1 MYAITGITGKVG
13 SSVARALL
21 KARLPVRAVVRDEAK
36 GIPWAD
42 RGCDV
47 AVADLDDPAALAD
60 AFSGAAG
67 VFVMMPP
74 LFDPT
79 PGFSEAKAMSATLRE
94 AVAKAAPARVVTLSS
109 IGADADRPNLL
120 NQLGLLE
127 RSLSELPMPIA
138 FLRPAWFME
147 NAAGDIQSASSGG
160 VIRSYLQPLDRPIPM
175 IAAEDVGRT
184 AAVLLQEI
192 WKGTRVVELE
202 AAERVTPNAIAAAFA
217 KALSRPV
224 RAEAVPRPRWEEI
237 FRGAGMTNPLP
248 RIQMIDGFNQ
258 GWIDFPDHGA
268 SARKG
273 EISLEQAIAA
283 LIETVGK
290 TV

>member
-13 SSVARALL
+13 SSVPRALL

>member
-21 KARLPVRAVVRDEAK
+21 KAQLPVRAVVRDEAK
-36 GIPWAD
+36 GRPWAA

-60 AFSGAAG
+60 ALSGVEGA
-67 VFVMMPP
+67 FVMMPP
-74 LFDPT
+74 IFDPT
-79 PGFSEAKAMSATLRE
+79 PGFSDAKAMIATLRE
-94 AVAKAAPARVVTLSS
+94 ALAKAAPKRVVALSS

-184 AAVLLQEI
+184 AAALLQEI

>member
-21 KARLPVRAVVRDEAK
+21 KARLPVRAVVRAEAK

-60 AFSGAAG
+60 AFSGVAG

-94 AVAKAAPARVVTLSS
+94 AVAKAAPERVVTLSS

-147 NAAGDIQSASSGG
+147 NAAGDIQSASSAG

-175 IAAEDVGRT
+175 IAADDVGRT
-184 AAVLLQEI
+184 AAALLQEI

-217 KALSRPV
+217 KALGRPV

-273 EISLEQAIAA
+273 EISLQQAIAA